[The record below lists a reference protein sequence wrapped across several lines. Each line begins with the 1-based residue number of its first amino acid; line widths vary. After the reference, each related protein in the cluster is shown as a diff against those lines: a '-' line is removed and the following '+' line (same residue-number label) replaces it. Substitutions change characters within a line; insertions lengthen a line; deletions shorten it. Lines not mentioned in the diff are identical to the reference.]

1 MAQAKAGL
9 AQLGPRRARQL
20 PIWLFDLDLAL
31 KGDASRGLRARL
43 ALERL
48 FCKMGRT
55 AEPGVRPAPQTASGA
70 RP

>member
-1 MAQAKAGL
+1 V
-9 AQLGPRRARQL
+9 QLGARRSRRL
-20 PIWLFDLDLAL
+20 PTVLLELDRSL

-48 FCKMGRT
+48 FCMMSRQAAPT
-55 AEPGVRPAPQTASGA
+55 DPRRPGA